1 MKIRIFVHNFSF
13 RYLTSFPII
22 ASLDFG
28 ILLRGVGL
36 ILSLLVSQVLISFS
50 FLLYLPLTWQVL
62 LSSQFFCILH
72 IDNSWNW
79 YFGCLQSKLIFENLG
94 SRKSR
99 NSKSKVIF
107 LSLPTQLSIA
117 FIKFAF
123 PYLFWNAIAG
133 INERRTTFQPDNSSK
148 KGSAGITNSSSIMI
162 PGSRLHSNSTNWT
175 KGWVVFSLAW
185 KNRKMVLRQWSWR
198 MVLPHLFLFLW
209 FL

>member
-1 MKIRIFVHNFSF
+1 MKIRIHNLIFVHNFSF
-13 RYLTSFPII
+13 RYHTSFPII

-72 IDNSWNW
+72 IDNSWNEPKRISNW
-79 YFGCLQSKLIFENLG
+79 SRGVLPENW
-94 SRKSR
+94 
-99 NSKSKVIF
+99 NSKSKLIF

-133 INERRTTFQPDNSSK
+133 INERRTTFLRNSSK

-162 PGSRLHSNSTNWT
+162 PGSRLHFNSTNWT